1 MNCNTIKSVS
11 AAVLLASAPLLT
23 SVSFAKPGP
32 AGKPSA
38 APHVQTANVT
48 VNDSGFSPSTVSLKA
63 GVPARVTFTRTSKG
77 TCATSVVIPEYK
89 VKKDLPL
96 GKPVAITF
104 TPNKAGTYSFAC
116 GMNMVKGS
124 VVVR

>member
-1 MNCNTIKSVS
+1 MTSNTIKNVS
-11 AAVLLASAPLLT
+11 LTVLLASAPLLA
-23 SVSFAKPGP
+23 SVSFAKP
-32 AGKPSA
+32 GKPSA
-38 APHVQTANVT
+38 APHVQTANVR
-48 VNDSGFSPSTVSLKA
+48 VNDSGFSPATVSLKA
-63 GVPARVTFTRTSKG
+63 GVPARVTFTRTSKD

-96 GKPVAITF
+96 GKPVVVSF
-104 TPNKAGTYSFAC
+104 TPKKAGTYSFAC